1 VANYATIGGWVSAL
15 NPVISAPLVMIDPQ
29 IIYGSTSLYPN
40 LSYDQF
46 YGISTAGSQG
56 TALTGLEQFVPQL
69 GAITPLTQA
78 LAQAKN
84 VRYQEAQ
91 AKINKWHKEMFEDD
105 DLTLSQA
112 LAGDCLWGAGFI
124 LANESDWED
133 LSYEDQEG

>member
-1 VANYATIGGWVSAL
+1 MNKFYYHPQGWDNNGNNRPLCDDPGWV
-15 NPVISAPLVMIDPQ
+15 
-29 IIYGSTSLYPN
+29 II
-40 LSYDQF
+40 
-46 YGISTAGSQG
+46 QG
-56 TALTGLEQFVPQL
+56 NAYEDAILQL
-69 GAITPLTQA
+69 P
-78 LAQAKN
+78 
-84 VRYQEAQ
+84 REAQ